1 MSQLRDSGSIE
12 QDADI
17 VALLYR
23 EDKDNFDS
31 LNPGLVE
38 VITAKHRRGEP
49 GIDSLKAKLNQFRM
63 DVWTAEVHQD
73 EPLKEF
79 RQFTG

>member
-1 MSQLRDSGSIE
+1 MSQLRDSGAIE

-17 VALLYR
+17 VTLLYR

-31 LNPGLVE
+31 PNPGLVE

-49 GIDSLKAKLNQFRM
+49 GIENLKAKLSQFRM
-63 DVWTAEVHQD
+63 DVWTAEVHQA
-73 EPLKEF
+73 EPRSKF
-79 RQFTG
+79 RQFAS